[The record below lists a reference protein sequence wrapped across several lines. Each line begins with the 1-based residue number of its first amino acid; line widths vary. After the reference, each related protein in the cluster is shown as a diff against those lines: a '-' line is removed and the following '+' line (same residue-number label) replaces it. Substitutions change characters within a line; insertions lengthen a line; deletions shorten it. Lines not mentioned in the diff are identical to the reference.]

1 MRFAS
6 LFSPRL
12 VLSAFVALAG
22 CTVAAHAGTIN
33 INVVNGGFE
42 QTTYNGYSAQ
52 VDHVF
57 TYNNTTYSQHVAGW
71 TNNTY
76 DGKNPG
82 YNFVMSGTSTT
93 NSNGAYGY
101 AYGDSG
107 IVSLWGV
114 ENGKSNGIG
123 PSPAGGNFLAMDGVY
138 EPSTISQV
146 LTGLTVGLN
155 TQVSFWYAGAEQS
168 NRTGVNSEGFTV
180 TLGNQSQTTAM
191 LQNDSQGFTGW
202 QYATLNFTATSAT
215 ETLSFLAQGTPS
227 GEPPFSL
234 LDGVTV
240 TQTTPAVTP
249 EPSSILLLGT
259 GVLSAAGFVRR
270 RFVKA

>member
-1 MRFAS
+1 MRLVS

-12 VLSAFVALAG
+12 VLSAAMACVAATG
-22 CTVAAHAGTIN
+22 AAHAGTIN
-33 INVVNGGFE
+33 INVVNGSFE
-42 QTTYNGYSAQ
+42 QTTYKGVSAQ

-57 TYNNTTYSQHVAGW
+57 NYNNASYAQHLAGW
-71 TNNTY
+71 TNNNY
-76 DGKNPG
+76 NSAPG

-93 NSNGAYGY
+93 NSSGAYGY

-107 IVSLWGV
+107 VVSLWGI
-114 ENGKSNGIG
+114 ENCKSNGIG
-123 PSPAGGNFLAMDGVY
+123 PSPDGGNFLAMDGVY

-155 TQVSFWYAGAEQS
+155 TQISFWYAGAEQS

-180 TLGNQSQTTAM
+180 SLGNQSQNTAM

-202 QYATLNFTATSAT
+202 YYSTLNFTATST
-215 ETLSFLAQGTPS
+215 SETLSFLAKGTPS

-240 TQTTPAVTP
+240 TQIAPTP
-249 EPSSILLLGT
+249 EPSSFMLLGT
-259 GVLSAAGFVRR
+259 GVLSAAGFIRR
-270 RFVKA
+270 RYSKA